1 MTEGKQDLGKLI
13 SVHGMSPMYLQR
25 ALFIAV
31 LSLVFFLVMM
41 VGFYIRQSLGY
52 FLLATA
58 FLLVYLVTMVSWALQ
73 RRSQIS
79 LYENGLTYKK
89 NRVLWED
96 ILGIDENGKIVT
108 ADGEKFTI
116 PKSMNNFGMV
126 LNVIRTRAGH

>member
-1 MTEGKQDLGKLI
+1 
-13 SVHGMSPMYLQR
+13 MYLQR

-73 RRSQIS
+73 RRSQIG

-96 ILGIDENGKIVT
+96 IRGIDENGKIVT